1 MSEAKLPFLER
12 IVENVESDTDNENDN
27 KINKKRN
34 NETNIIK
41 NNNAKGNA
49 VIFNQ
54 SNQNFAKFS
63 QMAKNN
69 DNKSSF
75 SDQSKSRD
83 EISNEK
89 DNNVN
94 SDISDDKVKKITENK
109 NKSES
114 LSASDYNND
123 INNKFDY
130 EMDSN
135 LYKNDKS
142 RENFKYNKRNL
153 NIIEREKQIMQLNF
167 FDVNQFLNLDLDE
180 EYKSLLTIMKKFEI
194 DKTILTL
201 DTKMKPYIPNL
212 IPSIGEVDAFIKIN
226 RPDNKIE
233 ELGLDIVD
241 EPTINGIDPSVFC
254 LELSYKMKTKKP
266 ENFIIKSIDNAQKN
280 PKQITNWIEN
290 LENMHKGA
298 NKNVTYTKKM
308 PEIEQLMQVLMKF

>member
-1 MSEAKLPFLER
+1 M
-12 IVENVESDTDNENDN
+12 T
-27 KINKKRN
+27 
-34 NETNIIK
+34 K
-41 NNNAKGNA
+41 NNN
-49 VIFNQ
+49 NQ
-54 SNQNFAKFS
+54 
-63 QMAKNN
+63 
-69 DNKSSF
+69 SSF

-89 DNNVN
+89 DNNDN
-94 SDISDDKVKKITENK
+94 SSISVDEEKKKKITENK

-123 INNKFDY
+123 INNKYDY

-135 LYKNDKS
+135 LDENDKS
-142 RENFKYNKRNL
+142 RENFKYDNRNL
-153 NIIEREKQIMQLNF
+153 NINEREKQIMKLNF

-180 EYKSLLTIMKKFEI
+180 EYKCLLTIMKKFEI

-254 LELSYKMKTKKP
+254 LELSYKMKTKIP
-266 ENFIIKSIDNAQKN
+266 ENFIIKSIENVQKN
-280 PKQITNWIEN
+280 PKQITNWIKN
-290 LENMHKGA
+290 LENLHKGA
-298 NKNVTYTKKM
+298 NNNVTYTKKM
-308 PEIEQLMQVLMKF
+308 PDIEQLMQV